1 MKAYG
6 YTHFKHNWNRQKGK
20 KKELRH
26 RKSTKVA
33 EMNSFYG
40 TLLEIFSIV
49 LKYLTE
55 AV

>member
-1 MKAYG
+1 MDIPILSIIGIGK
-6 YTHFKHNWNRQKGK
+6 KGI